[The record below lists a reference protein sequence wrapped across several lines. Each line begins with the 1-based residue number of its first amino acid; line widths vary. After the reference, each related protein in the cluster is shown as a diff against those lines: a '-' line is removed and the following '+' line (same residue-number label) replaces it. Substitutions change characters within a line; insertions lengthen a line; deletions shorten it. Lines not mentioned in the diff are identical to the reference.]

1 MIVDVLNS
9 VINTLDTLEVRG
21 YQNAQK
27 LSSSIE
33 VLLGLRD
40 GLNEALSKQQSTEP
54 TTTTIEVPIEEDKT
68 E

>member
-40 GLNEALSKQQSTEP
+40 GLNEALSKKETTEQ

>member
-9 VINTLDTLEVRG
+9 VIDTLNMVEVRG
-21 YQNAQK
+21 YLNEKK

-40 GLNEALSKQQSTEP
+40 GLNEALSKKETTES
-54 TTTTIEVPIEEDKT
+54 TTTTIEVPVEEDKT